1 MTTYQTHSKYLM
13 GLRMSDFKAHE
24 EIQGIW
30 SRTTTRHLDERGF
43 FSEVFRLTNIEFNP
57 VSFKQQNLSYSK
69 KLVRRGMHVQED
81 QWQLVTLISGN
92 VIDVLLDVRMNS
104 STFGKFARFDLGC
117 EPEEVNQLLVS
128 PGIAHGFGVLSDD
141 AYMLYA
147 SNRYYG
153 ETQET
158 GIACQ
163 TSELEN
169 AWPKNEWIESPR
181 DRSFPR
187 LHDVKNKGTLNS
199 FSKKN

>member
-1 MTTYQTHSKYLM
+1 MTTYQIHSKYLM

-43 FSEVFRLTNIEFNP
+43 FSELFRLNKIEFNP
-57 VSFKQQNLSYSK
+57 VNFKQQNLSYSE
-69 KLVRRGMHVQED
+69 KLVRRGMHVQEN
-81 QWQLVTLISGN
+81 QWQLVTLLSGT
-92 VIDVLLDVRMNS
+92 VIDILLDVRIDS

-117 EPEEVNQLLVS
+117 EPNEVNQLLVS

-147 SNRYYG
+147 SDRYYG

-163 TSELEN
+163 TPEIEN

-181 DRSFPR
+181 DRSFPQ
-187 LHDVKNKGTLNS
+187 LHDAKNKGTLNS
-199 FSKKN
+199 FTKKS